1 MLYLRGVR
9 EQDFPVIDG
18 IWRRHHSKDFGI
30 PSSANA
36 IDIKVLTSEDKVVGL
51 GMVKLFAEG
60 IIVLDKDMPKP
71 TLAKAISVG
80 IDHSLDVVKR
90 AGLEQFHVF
99 TDDPHYIEV
108 LKKHWGFRIAP
119 GTVLYREIDRG

>member
-1 MLYLRGVR
+1 MVHLRAIR
-9 EQDFPVIDG
+9 EPDILAVDD
-18 IWRRHHSKDFGI
+18 IWRKHHSSDFGV
-30 PSSANA
+30 PSMDNVIESCTLESNGQV
-36 IDIKVLTSEDKVVGL
+36 IGL

-60 IIVLDKDMPKP
+60 IIVLDKDIPLP
-71 TLAKAISVG
+71 SRAKGIIIG
-80 IDHSLDVVKR
+80 IDHALDVVKR

>member
-1 MLYLRGVR
+1 MIYLRGVR
-9 EQDFPVIDG
+9 ELDLPVVDA
-18 IWRRHHSKDFGI
+18 IWKRHHSEDFGV
-30 PSSANA
+30 PSMANV
-36 IDIKVLTSEDKVVGL
+36 IDSRTLLSDGQVIGL

-60 IIVLDKDMPKP
+60 IIVLDKDVPLP
-71 TLAKAISVG
+71 SRAKGIIVG
-80 IDHSLDVVKR
+80 IDHALDVVKR

-108 LKKHWGFRIAP
+108 LKKHWGFRTAP